1 MNLKKDKY
9 IILEIIPTAIHPSK
23 GDIVQISAIKLNGL
37 NLLDRFDYRLK
48 EEQIYLEE
56 FKKLISYDKDSFIY
70 LDSSKELLDT
80 FKSWS
85 DNLPLLIIDNRYTNN
100 FLNDLPNKKEP
111 ITKYL
116 EMEYDEYND
125 DLIDRLIDKY
135 DIEPTNYIVDILY
148 ESLIKHL

>member
-80 FKSWS
+80 FVQSNRPKFKGT
-85 DNLPLLIIDNRYTNN
+85 IDSLDDIMYGPILRY
-100 FLNDLPNKKEP
+100 NK
-111 ITKYL
+111 
-116 EMEYDEYND
+116 
-125 DLIDRLIDKY
+125 
-135 DIEPTNYIVDILY
+135 
-148 ESLIKHL
+148 